1 MNNMNQKRLI
11 NILLVIWILIIWGNS
26 LMPGDVSS
34 SQSGFVVGLF
44 TYVLDLI
51 KISYNEVTLSS
62 LIRSVAHFTEFFI
75 LGMILVLRFKNIFI
89 SYGIGLVIIFTDE
102 IIQIFVPGRAF
113 EVKDL
118 IVDTFGL
125 NWGIL
130 IVAGIIYLIKRNQL
144 KSLE

>member
-1 MNNMNQKRLI
+1 MNKNRLI
-11 NILLVIWILIIWGNS
+11 TILLILWILVIWGNS

-34 SQSGFVVGLF
+34 TQSGFVVGIF
-44 TYVLDLI
+44 TSILDFI
-51 KISYNEVTLSS
+51 GMPYNEVILSS
-62 LIRSVAHFTEFFI
+62 LIRNVAHFTEFFI

-89 SYGIGLVIIFTDE
+89 AYGIGLLIVFIDE

-118 IVDTFGL
+118 IIDTFGL

-130 IVAGIIYLIKRNQL
+130 ILAGIIYLIRRNQL

>member
-1 MNNMNQKRLI
+1 M
-11 NILLVIWILIIWGNS
+11 IWGNS

-34 SQSGFVVGLF
+34 TQSGFVVGIF
-44 TYVLDLI
+44 TSILDFI
-51 KISYNEVTLSS
+51 GMPYNEVILSS
-62 LIRSVAHFTEFFI
+62 LIRNVAHFTEFFI

-89 SYGIGLVIIFTDE
+89 AYGIGLLIVFIDE

-118 IVDTFGL
+118 IIDTFGL

-130 IVAGIIYLIKRNQL
+130 ILAGIIYLIRRNQL

>member
-1 MNNMNQKRLI
+1 M
-11 NILLVIWILIIWGNS
+11 WILVIWGNS

-34 SQSGFVVGLF
+34 SQSGFVVGIF
-44 TYVLDLI
+44 TSILDFI
-51 KISYNEVTLSS
+51 GMPYNEVILAD

-89 SYGIGLVIIFTDE
+89 SYGIGLVIVFTDE

-118 IVDTFGL
+118 IIDTFGL

-130 IVAGIIYLIKRNQL
+130 ILAGVIYLIRRNQL

>member
-1 MNNMNQKRLI
+1 
-11 NILLVIWILIIWGNS
+11 VIWGNS

-34 SQSGFVVGLF
+34 TQSGFVVGIF
-44 TYVLDLI
+44 TSILDFI
-51 KISYNEVTLSS
+51 GMPYNEVILSS
-62 LIRSVAHFTEFFI
+62 LIRNVAHFTEFFI

-89 SYGIGLVIIFTDE
+89 AYGIGLLIVFIDE

-118 IVDTFGL
+118 IIDTFGL

-130 IVAGIIYLIKRNQL
+130 ILAGIIYLIRRNQL

>member
-1 MNNMNQKRLI
+1 MNQKRLI

>member
-1 MNNMNQKRLI
+1 MNKNRLI
-11 NILLVIWILIIWGNS
+11 TILLILWILVIWGNS

-34 SQSGFVVGLF
+34 SQSGFIVGIF
-44 TYVLDLI
+44 TSILDFI
-51 KISYNEVTLSS
+51 GITYDEVILADF
-62 LIRSVAHFTEFFI
+62 IRSVAHFTEFFI

-89 SYGIGLVIIFTDE
+89 SYGIGLVIVFSDE

-118 IVDTFGL
+118 IIDTFGL

-130 IVAGIIYLIKRNQL
+130 ILAGIIYLIRRNQL